1 MSITLVK
8 SLYVV
13 PQLFRLCQNDQSYD
27 RICDAYFELFN
38 TYNQLLPRELP
49 TAVFALRSF
58 VDVQLVRIP
67 NGLRQSPRFVGL
79 ACNVVLHSIENR
91 QMDMCGS
98 LIDALYDNLQY
109 CQLLFSSQQGRLLIQ
124 SLKQLCQVKF
134 KLGVDFHKEI
144 AVCAAVVGR
153 DDTWKHVFEQVR
165 QGTDD

>member
-1 MSITLVK
+1 M
-8 SLYVV
+8 
-13 PQLFRLCQNDQSYD
+13 
-27 RICDAYFELFN
+27 
-38 TYNQLLPRELP
+38 
-49 TAVFALRSF
+49 FALRSF

-67 NGLRQSPRFVGL
+67 NGLRQSSRFVGL

-134 KLGVDFHKEI
+134 KLGVDFH
-144 AVCAAVVGR
+144 
-153 DDTWKHVFEQVR
+153 
-165 QGTDD
+165 